1 MSSLVHRPSP
11 IQFLI
16 AVKTEREG
24 LVHSEWL
31 NLYHGSTLLYLT
43 LRDSTMAPASW
54 LRRSVSFLWFT
65 CQAWPSTGRGVVRAS
80 CIRSVEIKTAKNV
93 FKRVW
98 RQFCEILH
106 QRKFPAIQVVKLS
119 YHPLTLDT
127 CWVGYRIVGN
137 FRGFNF
143 CV

>member
-43 LRDSTMAPASW
+43 LHDSTMPPASW
-54 LRRSVSFLWFT
+54 LCRSVSFLWFT
-65 CQAWPSTGRGVVRAS
+65 CQAWSSTGRGVVRAS
-80 CIRSVEIKTAKNV
+80 CIRSVEIKTTKISSEESGGIFAK
-93 FKRVW
+93 
-98 RQFCEILH
+98 FCTSEN
-106 QRKFPAIQVVKLS
+106 FPLYK
-119 YHPLTLDT
+119 
-127 CWVGYRIVGN
+127 
-137 FRGFNF
+137 
-143 CV
+143 